1 MASND
6 ILAEAVL
13 NVFCPTGPGGGIKPN
28 CGKVGAATSEGAG
41 GTGARAAP
49 VKTTLPKRM
58 QDLIGKA
65 QAAGYQVKR
74 DGSAT
79 VVYKEVG
86 RWKKK
91 EGIYV
96 YQDGTALRIGID
108 LGAARRMTYKEVA
121 SVLGVS
127 E

>member
-1 MASND
+1 MRH
-6 ILAEAVL
+6 ITQAVL

-28 CGKVGAATSEGAG
+28 CGGKTKVVA
-41 GTGARAAP
+41 
-49 VKTTLPKRM
+49 VKPTLPKRM
-58 QDLIGKA
+58 QDLINKA
-65 QAAGYQVKR
+65 QLAGYQVKP

-96 YQDGTALRIGID
+96 YQDGTALRIGVD